1 MTNLEFL
8 AMVAKVDSELAIA
21 LAKDSV
27 ENPQGKGSIT
37 NNFNQGCGVTTVYT
51 GCTIFEGG
59 AKKAGKKPA
68 KGETKPSGQTPGT
81 PLPPGGAEPLVA
93 PPANS
98 EEAVD
103 AEEEDVDEDAEDA
116 DDSPPSPPV
125 DTASTNADEISAPN
139 LVL

>member
-51 GCTIFEGG
+51 GCTIFQGL
-59 AKKAGKKPA
+59 KKAGKKPTE
-68 KGETKPSGQTPGT
+68 GETKPSGQKPGN
-81 PLPPGGAEPLVA
+81 PSPPSGAEPTAV
-93 PPANS
+93 PPTNA
-98 EEAVD
+98 EEVVD
-103 AEEEDVDEDAEDA
+103 VEEEDVDEDTDN
-116 DDSPPSPPV
+116 SPPSPPV
-125 DTASTNADEISAPN
+125 DTASTADTSAPN